1 MEKTRLERIVLF
13 AKTDYHLRYYGS
25 KLGVL
30 WAFLN
35 PFLRILVYYFTF
47 SYLIFRQN
55 DPTFV
60 LYLFTGIIT
69 WGFFSETT
77 NQSIKLFQ
85 KQRFILENIKLQ
97 KSDFFISMTAST
109 MYAYLINFLM
119 YFIFSILFFD
129 PEYSLKIVF
138 LVPILIGLY
147 LFALG
152 ISFFLATLYIYLRD
166 LDHIWSII
174 IMAGF
179 WTVPVIWDYNLV
191 YENYKF
197 MLYNPIT
204 AFLVNIRQITL
215 YNEMPDLKFM
225 ILGILTSA
233 LIAILGYIFMIRNS
247 RKAVEFL

>member
-55 DPTFV
+55 NPTFV

-69 WGFFSETT
+69 WQFFAETT

-97 KSDFFISMTAST
+97 KSDFFVSMTGST

-129 PEYSLKIVF
+129 PQYSLKI
-138 LVPILIGLY
+138 LLLIPIWIGLY

-166 LDHIWSII
+166 LDHIWSIV

-191 YENYKF
+191 YENYDF

-215 YNEMPDLKFM
+215 HDELPDLKFM
-225 ILGILTSA
+225 TLGILISG
-233 LIAILGYIFMIRNS
+233 LIAILGYIFMIKNS